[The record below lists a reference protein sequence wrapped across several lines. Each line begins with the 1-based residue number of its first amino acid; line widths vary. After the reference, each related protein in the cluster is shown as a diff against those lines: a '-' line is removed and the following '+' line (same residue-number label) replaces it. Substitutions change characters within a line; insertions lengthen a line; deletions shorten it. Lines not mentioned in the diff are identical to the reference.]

1 MAHIGNAPF
10 GKTVRTVT
18 SETLTSVKTAYYPTG
33 GYIVGYVDVYVNGVR
48 LTEAADFTA
57 TDGTTVTL
65 QYNPSIG
72 DTVDVVTYG
81 SIELANAVR
90 RDGDTLVG
98 TLFTRALVPTANVT
112 YDIGTSTMRYKDLYL
127 SGNTINLGD
136 VQLTTNG
143 TSFSV
148 SNTTGGTFPSAL
160 ANTTITGTLFTNGAV
175 TFANSTGNTVN
186 FFANGAQQIRYG
198 LSALSVANVA
208 LSTYTGLSVLGD
220 EGAVQIAAFDSGDW
234 ASSLILTNSTSANSF
249 NRHWWLHHT
258 PSSITNGTTKRLDFK
273 YAETANTSAIGGD
286 GTGTTALSLMSNG
299 HVGIGTTSPGDKL
312 SVSGNLSVAGNI
324 KVEGAKPTV
333 FFNSTTGDSGGY
345 DMAIKCNVAE
355 GFVIFEPEDAG
366 TTQTEGDGK
375 EWMRIDDDGDQYNF
389 GYLVFDGKTAPG
401 AVVKTTTYQ
410 SNTMITTGTSAD
422 VTYFTF
428 NVTKKYTNSYLVVYG
443 DIPISGS
450 SNHGIYWFVSY
461 NGTKVFSGVS
471 DGWRMHPTGTSPFGM
486 GDTVPGGISVTS
498 TGAAGVTAG
507 TVTIGFGQASTGGG
521 ANRPYHYLNPDTSI
535 DGRNRNGT
543 TFIVHEIYS

>member
-1 MAHIGNAPF
+1 MSITLDGSTGISISGNNN
-10 GKTVRTVT
+10 
-18 SETLTSVKTAYYPTG
+18 L
-33 GYIVGYVDVYVNGVR
+33 
-48 LTEAADFTA
+48 
-57 TDGTTVTL
+57 
-65 QYNPSIG
+65 SIG
-72 DTVDVVTYG
+72 T
-81 SIELANAVR
+81 LAA
-90 RDGDTLVG
+90 
-98 TLFTRALVPTANVT
+98 
-112 YDIGTSTMRYKDLYL
+112 
-127 SGNTINLGD
+127 GNT
-136 VQLTTNG
+136 
-143 TSFSV
+143 
-148 SNTTGGTFPSAL
+148 A
-160 ANTTITGTLFTNGAV
+160 ITGTLAANSTNITGNVSVTGTQFVNGVV
-175 TFANSTGNTVN
+175 TFANSTGNT
-186 FFANGAQQIRYG
+186 FISYANGAQRIAYG

-234 ASSLILTNSTSANSF
+234 ASSLILTNSTSANNF

-258 PSSITNGTTKRLDFK
+258 PSSIANGTTKRLDFK

-299 HVGIGTTSPGDKL
+299 YVGIGTTSPGDKL
-312 SVSGNLSVAGNI
+312 SVSGNLSVTGNI
-324 KVEGAKPTV
+324 KIEGTHPTV
-333 FFNSTTGDSGGY
+333 FFNSTASDTGGY
-345 DMAIKCNVAE
+345 DMAIKCNSGE
-355 GFVIFEPEDAG
+355 GFVIFEPEDSG
-366 TTQTEGDGK
+366 SPQTESEGK

-401 AVVKTTTYQ
+401 TVVKTTTYQ
-410 SNTMITTGTSAD
+410 SSTMITTGTNAD

-471 DGWRMHPTGTSPFGM
+471 DGWRVHPTGTSPYGM
-486 GDTVPGGISVTS
+486 DATVPGGISVTS
-498 TGAAGVTAG
+498 TGASGVAAG
-507 TVTIGFGQASTGGG
+507 TVTIGFGQASNGGG